1 MGLNDAIFEQ
11 VAGIAIV
18 GLAEDADE
26 AAITEKAKTFEGM
39 LKAFQSET
47 DRRVTEAAKKAGNKG
62 GDKKDPDPEDKK
74 DEKPAWLQEILD
86 AQKQETDALK
96 AKIEA
101 LEGANTKK
109 AFDAMVD
116 GIVKELHLDK
126 LPEVQLDLVKKG
138 LSSDMDETA
147 VRDSL
152 GKIAKSYVDAGFKLT
167 EQSSTA
173 VTDDEALEKEAQAW
187 VDQNVKK

>member
-18 GLAEDADE
+18 GLADDADD
-26 AAITEKAKTFEGM
+26 ATIADKAKSLGGM

-62 GDKKDPDPEDKK
+62 GNNVDPDPNGKK

-86 AQKQETDALK
+86 AQKAETDALK

-101 LEGANTKK
+101 LEGVNTKK
-109 AFDAMVD
+109 AFDVMVD

-126 LPEVQLDLVKKG
+126 LPEIQLGLAKKG
-138 LSSDMDETA
+138 LSPDMDETA
-147 VRDSL
+147 VRDTL
-152 GKIAKSYVDAGFKLT
+152 GAIAKSYVDSGFKLD
-167 EQSSTA
+167 EKSKVST
-173 VTDDEALEKEAQAW
+173 TSDEDLLKEEQAW
-187 VDQNVKK
+187 VDKNCK